1 MYVYV
6 ILGISSLKS
15 NLVSLSLFD
24 IDGIKATSDVGH
36 RLINLIR
43 PLLTC
48 RVVIECYAILYNILQ
63 TFCFFMFVMFY
74 FVGTMYIFLQVVQQ
88 TLSCFLIA
96 SNSPLNMHIA
106 IFFKPPGIPAG

>member
-6 ILGISSLKS
+6 ILGICSLKS
-15 NLVSLSLFD
+15 NPLSLSLSLFG

-48 RVVIECYAILYNILQ
+48 RVVIECDAILYNILQ
-63 TFCFFMFVMFY
+63 TFCFF
-74 FVGTMYIFLQVVQQ
+74 LC
-88 TLSCFLIA
+88 LSCSTL
-96 SNSPLNMHIA
+96 
-106 IFFKPPGIPAG
+106 

>member
-6 ILGISSLKS
+6 ILGICSLKS
-15 NLVSLSLFD
+15 NLVSLSLFLSLSLSLSLFG

-48 RVVIECYAILYNILQ
+48 RVVIECDAILYNILQ
-63 TFCFFMFVMFY
+63 TFCFFASSPTNSVMF
-74 FVGTMYIFLQVVQQ
+74 FSSHRIHL
-88 TLSCFLIA
+88 
-96 SNSPLNMHIA
+96 
-106 IFFKPPGIPAG
+106 